1 MFKTETKQSNVNQYE
16 GLIEVDALALYFGD
30 PYKINDYITI
40 MQPTMGQIVEYG
52 EREYYSM
59 VQTLTAIPSEMKA
72 NLWDMGLDWT
82 QLTDFQL
89 FLMLSQSLPKE
100 KTEILLGDINLQ
112 QMKPVENLQ
121 NGEIVLRNEDTGVVI
136 DELAYK
142 KMSAYLCKMHNLTK
156 KVEKAANEFTKK
168 FMIDEDRQ
176 KNEYNKKQ
184 PYKSF
189 LMPLVSSLK
198 TRQGYTRDYVRNMGV
213 VEFFDEINRLQ
224 IIVNADALLG
234 GSYSGFCDTSKIPK
248 KNFNWMREIDE
259 S

>member
-1 MFKTETKQSNVNQYE
+1 MDQFE
-16 GLIEVDALALYFGD
+16 GLVEVDALALYFGD
-30 PYKINDYITI
+30 PYKVNQYITI
-40 MQPTMGQIVEYG
+40 FQPKMGQIVEYG

-89 FLMLSQSLPKE
+89 FLMLSQSLPQE
-100 KTEILLGDINLQ
+100 KTQILLGDINLQ

-121 NGEIVLRNEDTGVVI
+121 NGEIVLRDAETGIVI

-142 KMSAYLCKMHNLTK
+142 KISAYICKMHNLTK

-176 KNEYNKKQ
+176 KSEYHRKQ

-198 TRQGYTRDYVRNMGV
+198 TRQGYTLDYVRNMGV

-224 IIVNADALLG
+224 IIVNTDALLG